1 MDLTTIQSDG
11 SLVPM
16 DGTVRARLAAE
27 IRAARARS
35 KITQEE
41 LGKRAGLSAAT
52 IFRLENGQRDIK
64 VGQLIAVAQVL
75 GVPVGD
81 LIPDAEPV
89 VAPPPTARGA

>member
-1 MDLTTIQSDG
+1 
-11 SLVPM
+11 M